1 MIGDKQMKKILFLM
15 MIGLFILAGC
25 GNDNAEK
32 NQKDDQNKEKEEVT
46 LKVASLI
53 PPMTEI
59 LELVKPTLA
68 EEGIN
73 LDMVVLSDNVQPNTA
88 LAAGEVDVN
97 FFQHVPYMEEFN
109 RSNDAELVP
118 VKAIYFAN
126 YGVYSKEYDSMDKVP
141 EGAVIAIAN
150 DVSNIDRSLA
160 LLAQHEVITLKEK
173 TGPYYTK
180 ADIVENPKKLKF
192 EEVDLLMLARMYDD
206 ADLVVMT
213 PAYASPLGLTPKSDA
228 LLTEG
233 VENDFAITLVARKD
247 NADWE
252 PIQKLAEAM
261 TSPEVRKFLEEK
273 YAETAIPA
281 F

>member
-1 MIGDKQMKKILFLM
+1 MKKILFLM
-15 MIGLFILAGC
+15 TAIMLFLAGC
-25 GNDNAEK
+25 GKTNEVKEKENAQ
-32 NQKDDQNKEKEEVT
+32 NQEKEEVT

-59 LELVKPTLA
+59 LELVKPKLA

-73 LDMVVLSDNVQPNTA
+73 LEMVVLSDNVQPNTA
-88 LAAGEVDVN
+88 LAAKEVDVN

-109 RSNDAELVP
+109 RNKNAELVP
-118 VKAIYFAN
+118 VKPIYFAN
-126 YGVYSKEYDSMDKVP
+126 YGVYSKEYDSMDQLP

-160 LLAQHEVITLKEK
+160 LLAQHKVITLKEK
-173 TGPYYTK
+173 KGPYYTMS
-180 ADIVENPKKLKF
+180 DITENPKNYKF
-192 EEVDLLMLARMYDD
+192 KEVDLLMLARTYDEAD
-206 ADLVVMT
+206 AIVIT
-213 PAYASPLGLTPKSDA
+213 PAYAAPLGLTPKNDA

-247 NADWE
+247 NVDSE
-252 PIQKLAEAM
+252 PVQKLAKAM

-273 YAETAIPA
+273 YSETAIPA